1 MALDKITSILISVLS
16 TTAPRDTIEITPARP
31 TKKNIID
38 FADAPSILKER
49 TLSACDSV
57 KKTHVFNFENVARL
71 KPLRKKKE
79 ELDDMILT
87 HMTNIAQKTLLEKD
101 TVFVAETHSTLGDV
115 SREQFISALKHTIS
129 SVLGY
134 TDDTPPDGIDPMSVL
149 TTEVLIK
156 IESELEKRIEKIR
169 LDNTTIETVLVEKKI

>member
-16 TTAPRDTIEITPARP
+16 TTTPRDTIEITPAKP
-31 TKKNIID
+31 MKKNIIE
-38 FADAPSILKER
+38 FTDAPNILKER
-49 TLSACDSV
+49 TLSVCDSV
-57 KKTHVFNFENVARL
+57 KKTHRFNAENVATL

-79 ELDDMILT
+79 ELDDIILT

-101 TVFVAETHSTLGDV
+101 TVFVAETHSVPGDV
-115 SREQFISALKHTIS
+115 SREQFISALKNTIS
-129 SVLGY
+129 VVLGY
-134 TDDTPPDGIDPMSVL
+134 TDDTPSDGIDPIAVL